1 MLVSNWRQVL
11 KRAWSVR
18 LLVIAAVLS
27 GLEVAL
33 PILPI
38 AIAPGIFAAL
48 TAITTAAALVARVM
62 AQKSISEV
70 HDEN

>member
-18 LLVIAAVLS
+18 LLVVAAALS

-33 PILPI
+33 PILPF

-48 TAITTAAALVARVM
+48 TAFTTAAALVARVM

-70 HDEN
+70 HHEN